1 MAFVANDMLETIRAR
16 ADRNSFWIYLGV
28 QVDAAGEGWIRM
40 SLPLREELRNG
51 PNAPI
56 HGGVYASL
64 IDMAVGGALAT
75 TLPLSEGGTGQ
86 ATLDL
91 NVSFLT
97 TATGHTVYADAKMLR
112 RGRSI
117 FFGEASVTDSDGN
130 LVAVGRATYMILPPK
145 A

>member
-1 MAFVANDMLETIRAR
+1 VPNELLETIRAR
-16 ADRNSFWIYLGV
+16 AGRNSFWTYLGV
-28 QVDAAGEGWIRM
+28 QVDDAGEGWIKM
-40 SLPLREELRNG
+40 SLPLRDELRNA
-51 PNAPI
+51 PNAPV

-75 TLPLSEGGTGQ
+75 TMPLSEGGTGQ

-91 NVSFLT
+91 NVSFLS
-97 TATGHTVYADAKMLR
+97 TANGPTVYVDAKVLK

-117 FFGEASVTDSDGN
+117 FFGEASITDSDGR
-130 LVAVGRATYMILPPK
+130 LVAVGRATYMLLPPPK